1 MKRLTRAQRARLA
14 ESVARLLLGA
24 AAAAVVGLA
33 AFVLV
38 YIARKGIP
46 GLSWEFLTEVPRNR
60 GREGGI
66 FPALVGTLYVV
77 VGTGLLTVPLGVL
90 GGVYLSE
97 YAPRR
102 PSTRLIR
109 LAVANMAGVPSIVY
123 GLFGLAAFV
132 LAAGFGRSIL
142 AASLTLTCMT
152 LPVVVTATEE
162 ALRQVP
168 ADLRHAALALG
179 ASKLRTVVTVVL
191 PAAAPG
197 IVTGV
202 VLGLARAAGETAPIL
217 FTGAVFQMRRLPDGP
232 GSQFMAL
239 PYHIYTQVT
248 SVPNW
253 NRDLVWATAFILVL
267 TVSAAS
273 AIAAVWRSHRRRRTA
288 W

>member
-1 MKRLTRAQRARLA
+1 MTRLTRAQRARLA
-14 ESVARLLLGA
+14 ESVARSLLGA
-24 AAAAVVGLA
+24 AAAVVIGLA

-162 ALRQVP
+162 ALRQIP

-179 ASKLRTVVTVVL
+179 ASKLRTVMTVVL

-253 NRDLVWATAFILVL
+253 NRNLVWATAFILVL

-273 AIAAVWRSHRRRRTA
+273 AVAAVWRSYRRRRTA

>member
-1 MKRLTRAQRARLA
+1 MTLTRSKRARIVEA
-14 ESVARLLLGA
+14 VARVVLGA
-24 AAAAVVGLA
+24 AAALVVGLA
-33 AFVLV
+33 VFLVV
-38 YIARKGIP
+38 YIVQKGLP
-46 GLSWEFLTEVPRNR
+46 GLSWEFFTEVPKNR

-66 FPALVGTLYVV
+66 YPALIGTLYVV
-77 VGTGLLTVPLGVL
+77 LGTAVFAVPLGVL

-97 YAPRR
+97 YAPKKTT
-102 PSTRLIR
+102 TRIIR

-132 LAAGFGRSIL
+132 LAAGFGRSL
-142 AASLTLTCMT
+142 VAASLTLTCMT
-152 LPVVVTATEE
+152 LPVIITATEE

-168 ADLRHAALALG
+168 ADIRHAALALG
-179 ASKLRTVVTVVL
+179 ASKIRTVLTVVL

-197 IVTGV
+197 IVTGI

-253 NRDLVWATAFILVL
+253 NRDLVWGTALVL
-267 TVSAAS
+267 VVTVSAAS
-273 AIAAVWRSHRRRRTA
+273 ALAAIWRSARRRRIS

>member
-1 MKRLTRAQRARLA
+1 MRLSRRQRARIFEA
-14 ESVARLLLGA
+14 VARALLGTAAALVVGVAGFLLL
-24 AAAAVVGLA
+24 
-33 AFVLV
+33 
-38 YIARKGIP
+38 YIAFRGIP
-46 GLSWEFLTEVPRNR
+46 GLSWEFLTDVPRNR

-77 VGTGLLTVPLGVL
+77 FGTGVLTVPLGIL

-97 YAPRR
+97 YAPRS
-102 PSTRLIR
+102 PSTRFIR

-132 LAAGFGRSIL
+132 LAAGIGRSVL

-152 LPVVVTATEE
+152 LPVVITATEE
-162 ALRQVP
+162 ALRQIP

-179 ASKLRTVVTVVL
+179 ASRLRTVWTVVL

-197 IVTGV
+197 IVTGI

-253 NRDLVWATAFILVL
+253 NRDLVWGTAFILVA

-273 AIAAVWRSHRRRRTA
+273 ALAAVWRSFKRRRTA

>member
-1 MKRLTRAQRARLA
+1 MKLTRAQRARLS
-14 ESVARLLLGA
+14 ESVARSLLGA
-24 AAAAVVGLA
+24 AAAVVIGLA

-38 YIARKGIP
+38 YIAWRGVP

-179 ASKLRTVVTVVL
+179 ASKFRTVMTVVL

-253 NRDLVWATAFILVL
+253 SRDLVWATAFILVL

-273 AIAAVWRSHRRRRTA
+273 AVAAVWRSYRRRRTA

>member
-1 MKRLTRAQRARLA
+1 MRLTRAQRARLS
-14 ESVARLLLGA
+14 ESVARSLLGA
-24 AAAAVVGLA
+24 AAAVVIGLA

-38 YIARKGIP
+38 YIAWRGVP

-179 ASKLRTVVTVVL
+179 ASKLRTVMTVVL

-273 AIAAVWRSHRRRRTA
+273 AVAAVWRSYRRRRTA

>member
-1 MKRLTRAQRARLA
+1 MKLTRVKRARAA
-14 ESVARLLLGA
+14 EAVARVILGA
-24 AAAAVVGLA
+24 SALLVVAAAVFL
-33 AFVLV
+33 VL
-38 YIARKGIP
+38 YIAKRGLP

-77 VGTGLLTVPLGVL
+77 ACTGLFAVPLGVL

-97 YAPRR
+97 YAPKKR
-102 PSTRLIR
+102 STRIIR

-132 LAAGFGRSIL
+132 LAAGFGRSII

-152 LPVVVTATEE
+152 LPVIVTATEE

-179 ASKLRTVVTVVL
+179 ASKIRTVLSVVL

-217 FTGAVFQMRRLPDGP
+217 FTGAVFQMRRLPDGL

-239 PYHIYTQVT
+239 PYHIYAQVT

-253 NRDLVWATAFILVL
+253 NRDLVWGTALVL
-267 TVSAAS
+267 VASVSAAS
-273 AIAAVWRSHRRRRTA
+273 AAAAMWRSARRRRIS

>member
-1 MKRLTRAQRARLA
+1 MMLTRSKRARIA
-14 ESVARLLLGA
+14 EAVVRVILGA
-24 AAAAVVGLA
+24 AAALVVGA
-33 AFVLV
+33 ALFLVL
-38 YIARKGIP
+38 YIVWRGLP
-46 GLSWEFLTEVPRNR
+46 GLSWEFLTEAPKNR

-66 FPALVGTLYVV
+66 YPALIGTLYVV
-77 VGTGLLTVPLGVL
+77 LGTAAFAVPLGVL
-90 GGVYLSE
+90 GGVYLAE
-97 YAPRR
+97 YAPKKT
-102 PSTRLIR
+102 STRMIR

-132 LAAGFGRSIL
+132 LAAGFGRSVI

-152 LPVVVTATEE
+152 LPVVITATEE

-168 ADLRHAALALG
+168 MDLRHAALALG
-179 ASKLRTVVTVVL
+179 ASKIRTVLTVAL

-253 NRDLVWATAFILVL
+253 NRDLVWGTALVL
-267 TVSAAS
+267 VLSVSAVS
-273 AIAAVWRSHRRRRTA
+273 ALAAIWRSARRRRIS

>member
-1 MKRLTRAQRARLA
+1 MRLSRSKRARIA
-14 ESVARLLLGA
+14 EMAARAILGVSA
-24 AAAAVVGLA
+24 VLVVGVAVFL
-33 AFVLV
+33 VV
-38 YIARKGIP
+38 YIVRRGLP
-46 GLSWEFLTEVPRNR
+46 GLSWEFLTDVPRNR
-60 GREGGI
+60 GREGGV
-66 FPALVGTLYVV
+66 FPALVGTAYVV
-77 VGTGLLTVPLGVL
+77 ACTGVLAVPLGVL

-97 YAPRR
+97 YAPKKTM
-102 PSTRLIR
+102 TRVIR

-132 LAAGFGRSIL
+132 LAAGFGRSVV

-152 LPVVVTATEE
+152 LPVVITATEE
-162 ALRQVP
+162 ALRRVP
-168 ADLRHAALALG
+168 QDLRHAALALG
-179 ASKLRTVVTVVL
+179 ASKIRTVATVVL

-217 FTGAVFQMRRLPDGP
+217 FTGAVFQMRRLPDGL

-253 NRDLVWATAFILVL
+253 NRDLVWATALVL
-267 TVSAAS
+267 VVSVSAAS
-273 AIAAVWRSHRRRRTA
+273 ALAAIWRSARRRRIS

>member
-1 MKRLTRAQRARLA
+1 MKLARSKRARIA
-14 ESVARLLLGA
+14 ETVARGVLGA
-24 AAAAVVGLA
+24 AAALVVGLA
-33 AFVLV
+33 LALVL
-38 YIARKGIP
+38 YIVWKGIP
-46 GLSWEFLTEVPRNR
+46 GLSWEFFTEAPRNR

-66 FPALVGTLYVV
+66 YPALFGTFCVV
-77 VGTGLLTVPLGVL
+77 LGTAAFAVPLGVL

-102 PSTRLIR
+102 TTTRIIR

-132 LAAGFGRSIL
+132 LVAGFGRSVI

-152 LPVVVTATEE
+152 LPVVITATEE

-168 ADLRHAALALG
+168 ADIRHASLALG
-179 ASKLRTVVTVVL
+179 ASKIRTVLTVVL

-197 IVTGV
+197 IVTGII
-202 VLGLARAAGETAPIL
+202 LGLARAAGETAPIL
-217 FTGAVFQMRRLPDGP
+217 FTGAVFQMRRLPDGL

-253 NRDLVWATAFILVL
+253 NRDLVWGTALVL
-267 TVSAAS
+267 VLCVSAAS
-273 AIAAVWRSHRRRRTA
+273 VLAAIWRSARRRRIT